1 MGDIAIPLSERAQTA
16 TDAAG
21 GTVDCR
27 GTVNLAPSDLQHF
40 AILLDV
46 DGTLLD
52 IAPTPQEVRVPVSLR
67 ETLFRMRRQ
76 LNGALALVSGR
87 PLADLDH
94 LFAPLQLSAIGG
106 HGAEMRLAGDGEAVA
121 RRATPLDPRFRERLK
136 IVAARHRGIIV
147 EDKEYSLALHYRLAP
162 KEGLALGHDVRHECR
177 DWGDPLIEVLSG
189 KAVMEIKHRGFNK
202 GTAVRE
208 LMNHPPFAG
217 RSPIFIGDDKTDED
231 AFAVVPEFSG
241 VAISVGRRFP
251 GVQDCFK
258 SPAEVREWL
267 EQLSFDDAKVSA
279 VRAERA
285 REPS

>member
-1 MGDIAIPLSERAQTA
+1 
-16 TDAAG
+16 
-21 GTVDCR
+21 
-27 GTVNLAPSDLQHF
+27 VNLAPTDLHHF

-52 IAPTPQEVRVPVSLR
+52 IAPTPQEVWVPPSLR

-76 LNGALALVSGR
+76 LDGALALVSGR

-94 LFAPLQLSAIGG
+94 LFAPLQLPAIGG
-106 HGAEMRLAGDGEAVA
+106 HGAEMRLAADGEAVA
-121 RRATPLDPRFRERLK
+121 RRAMPLHPRFRERLK

-162 KEGLALGHDVRHECR
+162 KEGLALAHDVRHECR

-208 LMNHPPFAG
+208 LMTHPPFAG

-231 AFAVVPEFSG
+231 AFAVMPEFSG
-241 VAISVGRRFP
+241 IAISVGRRFP
-251 GVQDCFK
+251 GVQDCFN
-258 SPAEVREWL
+258 SPTAVRQWL
-267 EQLSFDDAKVSA
+267 EQLTCDGARRPTVG
-279 VRAERA
+279 VEEA